1 MFKNKNFL
9 IFPVI
14 FLLIGCSSG
23 DDDNIAL
30 LEASVS
36 SSNDAPAY
44 DETYTISWQSN
55 ASQCYATSTTGSWLG
70 ELETSGSR
78 EFVAKR
84 KGIANYG
91 IQCRTSINFVNASTE
106 IEVTKDFIDYFDFDD
121 VETFDLGSLEF
132 GIEHSLEAI
141 DTSIGYFNDD
151 LFLDIVILLEDS
163 KSVDDGDSQ
172 YHILAFYGQDMSSI
186 SAENPYTFS
195 NINTDNCAANQLIR
209 LDFDE
214 DGATD
219 LMAVSSSS
227 EESIN
232 KRGICFFRTTEE
244 GLVLQDEEY
253 LTNETQL
260 DLSNVSVGPSV
271 LYDVNSNFRPDVMLV
286 GNGGTTDLPFYIIP
300 SEEGPFVQLSNP
312 LSSLNPYT
320 RSNGCI
326 EGISYLCNWVE
337 KQFDFASAVLINAD
351 GDGIPDTIFSIK
363 TTDGPLYNLY
373 NLRVEDVYF
382 DWSTPVEDY
391 INSGLISGDGYA
403 VRMIAIDGNLD
414 GLTDLLSLEK
424 STSSNTYKFSIYE
437 KNVSEDDSINEIS
450 RLSNGDLANEY
461 LFDGSLKF
469 SNEFLNF
476 DVDRSGFADIFIPYT
491 ELPYNAD
498 NIQSDKHFIAFEK
511 SFTVNDD
518 ETNTQDWIE
527 QDFSDLIGLDPNSV
541 NNFWIDFDN
550 DNDIDVLLLIPEVS
564 NDNQTIIY
572 NFKAYL
578 NNSLF

>member
-9 IFPVI
+9 IFPV
-14 FLLIGCSSG
+14 FLMLIGCSSS
-23 DDDNIAL
+23 DDDSVAL

-36 SSNDAPAY
+36 SSNNAPAY

-55 ASQCYATSTTGSWLG
+55 ASQCYATSTTDSWLG

-106 IEVTKDFIDYFDFDD
+106 IEVSKEFIDYFDFDD
-121 VETFDLGSLEF
+121 AETFDLGSLEF
-132 GIEHSLEAI
+132 GIEHSLEVI
-141 DTSIGYFNDD
+141 DTSIGYFNSD

-163 KSVDDGDSQ
+163 KSLNDGDSQ
-172 YHILAFYGQDMSSI
+172 YYILAFYGQDMSSI

-195 NINTDNCAANQLIR
+195 NINSDNCAANQLIR
-209 LDFDE
+209 IDFDE
-214 DGATD
+214 DGAPD
-219 LMAVSSSS
+219 LMTASSSS

-232 KRGICFFRTTEE
+232 KRGICFFLTTEE

-271 LYDVNSNFRPDVMLV
+271 LYDVNSNFRPDVMLL

-326 EGISYLCNWVE
+326 EGISYLCNWTE
-337 KQFDFASAVLINAD
+337 KQFDFTSAVLINAD

-373 NLRVEDVYF
+373 NSRVEDVYF
-382 DWSTPVEDY
+382 DWSIPVEDY
-391 INSGLISGDGYA
+391 IDSGLISGDGFA

-450 RLSNGDLANEY
+450 RLNNGDLANEY

-491 ELPYNAD
+491 ELPYKVD

-511 SFTVNDD
+511 SFVVNDD

-527 QDFSDLIGLDPNSV
+527 QDFSELIGLDPNSV

-550 DNDIDVLLLIPEVS
+550 DSDIDVLLLIPEVS

>member
-9 IFPVI
+9 IFSLI
-14 FLLIGCSSG
+14 LLLIGCSSS

-44 DETYTISWQSN
+44 NETYTISWQSN
-55 ASQCYATSTTGSWLG
+55 ASQCFATSTTGSWVG
-70 ELETSGSR
+70 ELEISGSR

-106 IEVTKDFIDYFDFDD
+106 IEVSKDFIDYFDFDD
-121 VETFDLGSLEF
+121 AEKFDLGSLEF

-141 DTSIGYFNDD
+141 DTSIGYFNADT
-151 LFLDIVILLEDS
+151 FLDIIILLEDS
-163 KSVDDGDSQ
+163 KSENDGDSQ
-172 YHILAFYGQDMSSI
+172 YYILAFYGQDLSSI
-186 SAENPYTFS
+186 NPENPYMFS
-195 NINTDNCAANQLIR
+195 NINTNNCAANQLIR

-214 DGATD
+214 DGAPD
-219 LMAVSSSS
+219 LMTASSSS

-232 KRGICFFRTTEE
+232 KQGICFFLTTEE
-244 GLVLQDEEY
+244 GLVPQQEDY

-271 LYDVNSNFRPDVMLV
+271 LYDVNSNFRPDVMLL

-312 LSSLNPYT
+312 LSSLNPYS
-320 RSNGCI
+320 RSHGCS
-326 EGISYLCNWVE
+326 EGLSYLCNWIE
-337 KQFDFASAVLINAD
+337 KQFDFASSVLINAD
-351 GDGIPDTIFSIK
+351 GDGILDTIFSIK
-363 TTDGPLYNLY
+363 TIDGPLYNLY
-373 NLRVEDVYF
+373 NSRVEDVYF

-391 INSGLISGDGYA
+391 IDSGITSGDGFA
-403 VRMIAIDGNLD
+403 VRMLAVDGNLD
-414 GLTDLLSLEK
+414 GRTDLLSLEK
-424 STSSNTYKFSIYE
+424 SISSNTYKFSIYE
-437 KNVSEDDSINEIS
+437 KNVSEEDSINEIS
-450 RLSNGDLANEY
+450 RLNNGDLANEY
-461 LFDGSLKF
+461 VLDGSLKF

-476 DVDRSGFADIFIPYT
+476 DVDRNSFSDIFVPYT
-491 ELPYNAD
+491 ELPYKSS

-511 SFTVNDD
+511 SFIVNDD

-550 DNDIDVLLLIPEVS
+550 DNDIDALLLIPEVS
-564 NDNQTIIY
+564 NDNQTITY
-572 NFKAYL
+572 NFKVYL

>member
-9 IFPVI
+9 IFPV
-14 FLLIGCSSG
+14 FLMLIGCSSS
-23 DDDNIAL
+23 DDDSVAL

-36 SSNDAPAY
+36 SSNNAPAY

-55 ASQCYATSTTGSWLG
+55 ASQCYATSTTDSWLG

-106 IEVTKDFIDYFDFDD
+106 IEVSKEFIDYFDFDD
-121 VETFDLGSLEF
+121 AETFDLGSLEF
-132 GIEHSLEAI
+132 GIEHSLEVI
-141 DTSIGYFNDD
+141 DTSIGYFNSD

-163 KSVDDGDSQ
+163 KSLNDGDSQ
-172 YHILAFYGQDMSSI
+172 YYILAFYGQDMSSI

-195 NINTDNCAANQLIR
+195 NINSDNCAANQLIR
-209 LDFDE
+209 IDFDE
-214 DGATD
+214 DGAPD
-219 LMAVSSSS
+219 LMTASSSS

-232 KRGICFFRTTEE
+232 KRGICFFLTTEE

-271 LYDVNSNFRPDVMLV
+271 LYDVNSNFRPDVMLL

-326 EGISYLCNWVE
+326 EGISYLCNWAE
-337 KQFDFASAVLINAD
+337 KQFDFTSAVLINAD

-373 NLRVEDVYF
+373 NSRVEDVYF
-382 DWSTPVEDY
+382 DWSIPVEDY
-391 INSGLISGDGYA
+391 IDSGLISGDGFA

-450 RLSNGDLANEY
+450 RLNNGDLANEY
-461 LFDGSLKF
+461 LFDESLKF

-491 ELPYNAD
+491 ELPYKVD

-511 SFTVNDD
+511 SFVVNDD

-527 QDFSDLIGLDPNSV
+527 QDFSELIGLDPNSV

-550 DNDIDVLLLIPEVS
+550 DSDIDVLLLIPEVS

>member
-9 IFPVI
+9 IFPV
-14 FLLIGCSSG
+14 FLMLIGCSSS
-23 DDDNIAL
+23 DDDSVAL

-36 SSNDAPAY
+36 SSNNAPAY

-55 ASQCYATSTTGSWLG
+55 ASQCYATSTTDSWLG

-106 IEVTKDFIDYFDFDD
+106 IEVSKEFIDYFDFDD
-121 VETFDLGSLEF
+121 AETFDLGSLEF
-132 GIEHSLEAI
+132 GIEHSLEVI
-141 DTSIGYFNDD
+141 DTSIGYFNSD

-163 KSVDDGDSQ
+163 KSLNDGDSQ
-172 YHILAFYGQDMSSI
+172 YYILAFYGQDMSSI

-195 NINTDNCAANQLIR
+195 NINSDNCAANQLIR
-209 LDFDE
+209 IDFDE
-214 DGATD
+214 DGAPD
-219 LMAVSSSS
+219 LMTASSSS

-232 KRGICFFRTTEE
+232 KRGICFFLTTEE

-271 LYDVNSNFRPDVMLV
+271 LYDVNSNFRPDVMLL

-326 EGISYLCNWVE
+326 EGISYLCNWTE
-337 KQFDFASAVLINAD
+337 KQFDFTSAVLINAD

-373 NLRVEDVYF
+373 NSRVEDVYF

-391 INSGLISGDGYA
+391 IDSGLISGDGFA

-450 RLSNGDLANEY
+450 RLNNGDLANEY
-461 LFDGSLKF
+461 LFDESLKF

-491 ELPYNAD
+491 ELPYKVD

-511 SFTVNDD
+511 SFVVNDD

-527 QDFSDLIGLDPNSV
+527 QDFSELIGLDPNSV

-550 DNDIDVLLLIPEVS
+550 DSDIDVLLLIPEVS